1 MCVSVAEFSIVAQNV
16 SFISFFLLLEKLYLH
31 LYVYNTKL

>member
-16 SFISFFLLLEKLYLH
+16 SSFLFFFLLEKLYLH